1 MGSCS
6 HPVSPFT
13 RRRQEAPA
21 TRGRAAPPVSLQ
33 PGEAAVSA
41 STSRA
46 TRQVP
51 PRQPAGPR
59 VQGNGCCTSLAR
71 QAISLLN
78 HSPPPL
84 VQPIPL
90 TVLAPMATNPGVLC
104 RASPRPPPASTA
116 AAHLH
121 SLSSSSASEHIPHS
135 TQRGRLAAA
144 PPPPPRKAQIH
155 SSSSSLLFL
164 SILEFSSSSFL

>member
-1 MGSCS
+1 M
-6 HPVSPFT
+6 
-13 RRRQEAPA
+13 
-21 TRGRAAPPVSLQ
+21 SLQ

-144 PPPPPRKAQIH
+144 PPPPPRCVASPTIASVKDQTEAEVAMGYTMTEICDK
-155 SSSSSLLFL
+155 F
-164 SILEFSSSSFL
+164 IEFFMYKK